1 MTDEELARETL
12 VAEHGVS
19 PRGSM
24 PGPYETSFVR
34 AGREYGEAKVLREV
48 EAWTPHG
55 AAWVAWQAATKA
67 ERERAARV
75 AEKTGPFPDD
85 NRDRSPLDSI
95 ECWHIE
101 NMQKR
106 IAAAIRKRE

>member
-34 AGREYGEAKVLREV
+34 AGMAEALRWVKSCGEIDTLSAHYYCV
-48 EAWTPHG
+48 P
-55 AAWVAWQAATKA
+55 VADLDARLA
-67 ERERAARV
+67 E
-75 AEKTGPFPDD
+75 
-85 NRDRSPLDSI
+85 I
-95 ECWHIE
+95 EGGSE
-101 NMQKR
+101 DG
-106 IAAAIRKRE
+106 